1 MEGEIKRLC
10 GEDEWDGAIELI
22 QRMIRTQPEDAKFL
36 VDEEEYYLKP
46 VREHSLEEVNNMLEE
61 VKAKLQTEIRV
72 AKYEVDARYN
82 DVVEEVQSYMNELD
96 EIRQR
101 FKKMPKE
108 DDEEEKKDEDDQA
121 AANAG
126 GDGD

>member
-1 MEGEIKRLC
+1 M
-10 GEDEWDGAIELI
+10 
-22 QRMIRTQPEDAKFL
+22 
-36 VDEEEYYLKP
+36 
-46 VREHSLEEVNNMLEE
+46 
-61 VKAKLQTEIRV
+61 
-72 AKYEVDARYN
+72 
-82 DVVEEVQSYMNELD
+82 EEVQSYMNELD

-108 DDEEEKKDEDDQA
+108 EEEEEKKDEDDQA